1 MAQQKKALLTEPRGL
16 CDQQLRFIAC
26 QIKEMTTPVA
36 SKIQLRHEDIL
47 DEAHMSEAIVTYLQ
61 SSGIHDVQRYHSGLR
76 RFASADVLTFS
87 SGFKAKYHC
96 ISSQPEKTENPRIW
110 TGQWIS
116 GEVTRT
122 LRVFSKIIHL
132 VDPILFQQ
140 RSQILSYVPAPDS
153 EQRDELRRHALS
165 RHNQASVD
173 ATVCYILSRIGE
185 LGATPHAIQYLET
198 ICGIANEYEYKITD
212 DYMSFRNQ
220 RWFWSMAEGGSKLTI
235 SGSVPD
241 DITEWIRTPPK
252 EESIAGMEESESFA
266 SGFGAP
272 IEVNLD
278 AEQIQSIEAAA
289 ATPCELVELVDFT
302 IGPAEGENADE
313 ATELFRFDSGSC
325 KAADAGDEAMDCL
338 EAVDGDIFLKC
349 SNIPVLICFQEAADG
364 TMDELLKE
372 FDLPEDVASED
383 MSSDKPCDIIDN
395 EEAEERWSAWI
406 FQVVAALSVF
416 QKYVRFCHNDLHTNN
431 IVWFKTDEPY
441 LYYKNENGEYY
452 KVPTYGKLFKIIDFG
467 RATCEIGEKKIMSS
481 DFAPGQDAA
490 GQYNWGPFYNDG
502 LPEVAPNMSFDL
514 CRLAISLFES
524 LCVDEEQRYD
534 SPLASLLWKW
544 MLDDNG
550 ESVLYNDIGEERFPG
565 FELYIHISAAVHG
578 AVPAEQFTEKPFSR
592 FKWKGKAMKAGASKV
607 RAYPIYTWLSDIDEE
622 LRK

>member
-1 MAQQKKALLTEPRGL
+1 
-16 CDQQLRFIAC
+16 
-26 QIKEMTTPVA
+26 MTAPIA
-36 SKIQLRHEDIL
+36 SKIRLHHEDIL
-47 DEAHMSEAIVTYLQ
+47 DESHMSEAIVTYLQ
-61 SSGIHDVQRYHSGLR
+61 SSGIHDIQRYHSGLR
-76 RFASADVLTFS
+76 RFASTDLLTFS

-96 ISSQPEKTENPRIW
+96 ISEKPEHTTNPRIW
-110 TGQWIS
+110 TGQWRS

-122 LRVFSKIIHL
+122 LNVFSKIIHL

-140 RSQILSYVPAPDS
+140 RSQLLSYVPAPDS
-153 EQRDELRRHALS
+153 DQRDQLRRHALS

-173 ATVCYILSRIGE
+173 ATVCYILSRIGD
-185 LGATPHAIQYLET
+185 LGVTPHAIQYLET
-198 ICGIANEYEYKITD
+198 ICGIADAYEYKITD

-241 DITEWIRTPPK
+241 EIGEWIRTPPK
-252 EESIAGMEESESFA
+252 EESIAGMEESESFS

-272 IEVNLD
+272 IEVSLD

-289 ATPCELVELVDFT
+289 ASPCELVELADFT
-302 IGPAEGENADE
+302 IGSVEDE
-313 ATELFRFDSGSC
+313 ETTELFRFEAGSC
-325 KAADAGDEAMDCL
+325 KNGDVGDEAMDCL
-338 EAVDGDIFLKC
+338 EAVDGDIYLKC
-349 SNIPVLICFQEAADG
+349 SNIPVLVCFQEAADG

-372 FDLPEDVASED
+372 FEPEDE
-383 MSSDKPCDIIDN
+383 DN
-395 EEAEERWSAWI
+395 EEGQPCGIIDDDAAEERWSAYL
-406 FQVVAALSVF
+406 FQIVAALSVF

-441 LYYKNENGEYY
+441 LYYKNEAGDLY
-452 KVPTYGKLFKIIDFG
+452 KVPTFGKLFKIIDFG

-524 LCVDEEQRYD
+524 LCPDEEARED
-534 SPLASLLWKW
+534 SPLASLLWSW
-544 MLDDNG
+544 MLDDNDD
-550 ESVLYNDIGEERFPG
+550 SVLYDNEGEERFPG
-565 FELYIHISAAVHG
+565 FELYIHIAAAVHG
-578 AVPAEQFTEKPFSR
+578 AVPAEQFSAKPFSR

-607 RAYPIYTWLSDIDEE
+607 RAYPIYTWLSDIDKD
-622 LRK
+622 LQDD